1 MTSNKSSAFCRYNL
15 THFISTRKMN
25 CKKAED
31 RQDESIV
38 VRVSVDDKVHIKAE
52 AAKRRVS
59 MSTVVRTALMNE
71 CVIPKTP
78 YEY

>member
-1 MTSNKSSAFCRYNL
+1 MYS
-15 THFISTRKMN
+15 
-25 CKKAED
+25 KKAED

-38 VRVSVDDKVHIKAE
+38 VRVSVDDKTHIKAE

-71 CVIPKTP
+71 RVIPKTP
-78 YEY
+78 YGF